1 MYVGETNR
9 PCGKEVWV
17 SFMKVISYWRRR
29 VRPDAASNARAGGPR
44 FRVDAFDGEFSE
56 MVNVALHNLD
66 CEGDCLGCCVQMRD
80 QCVLHGHI
88 AAATCMP

>member
-1 MYVGETNR
+1 MSAEDQR
-9 PCGKEVWV
+9 PCG
-17 SFMKVISYWRRR
+17 RRFLGLFHESHFITGVEGFAR
-29 VRPDAASNARAGGPR
+29 TQRPTLAQAGRG

-80 QCVLHGHI
+80 QCVLPAI
-88 AAATCMP
+88 